1 MDLAM
6 QVRVVA
12 PVQAPLTDSY
22 LAFALMFCGSSH
34 GCWCFNLLQA
44 VPVLDRRHW
53 IHTIA

>member
-22 LAFALMFCGSSH
+22 LAFAPMVLRSKAR
-34 GCWCFNLLQA
+34 LL
-44 VPVLDRRHW
+44 VF
-53 IHTIA
+53 